1 MENIRTPIVCML
13 GHVDHGKT
21 TTLDKIRGSTVA
33 ERESGSITQH
43 IGATEIPLDI
53 IDNLCGPLLN
63 KKDFKVPGLLFIDTP
78 GHHAFTSLRSRG
90 GSLADLAVLVV
101 DATDGFQPQT
111 EEALDILKRY
121 KTPFVVALNKID
133 KIPGWQTTPNQPFQQ
148 TIKNQKNKTQ
158 TKLEEQIYEVV
169 GKLHD
174 AGFQS
179 ERFDRVKDYS
189 NTVGIIPISAKTGE
203 GIPNLLMVLVGVAQH
218 YFQENLI
225 VQKQKPGKGTVLEVK
240 EEKGLGKTIDV
251 ILYDGIIKVGDEI
264 LIGSHQNP
272 IKTKIR
278 GLLKPKPTREI
289 RETGQKFQKVNKV
302 DAASGIKIVAPN
314 LENVFAGY
322 PFQVINQQNEQ
333 QIKEEMQSQVNEILI
348 ETETSGVIVK
358 ADTIGSL
365 EAIVKNLKESEINI
379 RKATIGDVSK
389 RDVVEAEMINEEL
402 DRVILSFD
410 VDTLPE
416 AKKYAEKKGVKIFTS
431 KVIYRLIEK
440 YQEWVEEIK
449 QKREKQRLEKIIRPG
464 KIEIL
469 PDHTFRQN
477 NPAIVGVKVHSNIRP
492 GYRLMKKNG
501 EPIGEL
507 KEIQERGEQVNK
519 AEAGKEVAVSISGPT
534 VGRQIEEGDI
544 LYVDI
549 PEKHAKVIEKELKNK
564 LTEPEKKTF
573 QEITEIKRKDN
584 RYWAI

>member
-33 ERESGSITQH
+33 ERESGAITQH
-43 IGATEIPLDI
+43 IGATEIPIDI

-63 KKDFKVPGLLFIDTP
+63 KEDFKVPGLLFIDTP

-90 GSLADLAVLVV
+90 GSLADIAVLVV

-133 KIPGWQTTPNQPFQQ
+133 KIPGWQTTQNSPFQKSI
-148 TIKNQKNKTQ
+148 TKQKNKTQ
-158 TKLEEQIYEVV
+158 TKLEEKIYEIV
-169 GKLHD
+169 GNLHE

-203 GIPNLLMVLVGVAQH
+203 GIPDLLMVLVGVAQQ
-218 YFQENLI
+218 YFQQNLI
-225 VQKQKPGKGTVLEVK
+225 VETQKPGKGTVLEVK

-251 ILYDGIIKVGDEI
+251 ILYDGVINVGDQI

-278 GLLKPKPTREI
+278 SLLKPKPTQEI
-289 RETGQKFQKVNKV
+289 RETGQKFQKAQKV

-314 LENVFAGY
+314 LDNVFAGY
-322 PFQVINQQNEQ
+322 PFQVINNQNEQ
-333 QIKEEMQSQVNEILI
+333 KIKQEMQSQVNEILI

-365 EAIVKNLKESEINI
+365 EAIVKDLKESNINI

-389 RDVVEAEMINEEL
+389 RDVVEAETIEEKL
-402 DRVILSFD
+402 DRVILAFD
-410 VDTLPE
+410 VNTIPE
-416 AKKYAEKKGVKIFTS
+416 AKKHAKNKDVEIFTS

-440 YQEWVEEIK
+440 YEEWVQEIK

-464 KIEIL
+464 KIELL

-501 EPIGEL
+501 QPIGEL
-507 KEIQERGEQVNK
+507 KEIQDRGEKANK

-549 PEKHAKVIEKELKNK
+549 PEKHAKIIEKELKDK
-564 LTEPEKKTF
+564 LTEPEKQTF
-573 QEITEIKRKDN
+573 QEITEIKRKQN
-584 RYWAI
+584 KFWAI

>member
-1 MENIRTPIVCML
+1 MESIRTPIVCML

-33 ERESGSITQH
+33 ERESGAITQH

-63 KKDFKVPGLLFIDTP
+63 KEDFKVPGLLFIDTP

-111 EEALDILKRY
+111 EEAMDILKRY

-133 KIPGWQTTPNQPFQQ
+133 MIPGWQSQPNQPFQK
-148 TIKNQKNKTQ
+148 TIKQQKSKTQ
-158 TKLEEQIYEVV
+158 GKLEEKIYEVV
-169 GKLHD
+169 GELHD

-189 NTVGIIPISAKTGE
+189 DTVGIIPISAKTGE
-203 GIPNLLMVLVGVAQH
+203 GIPDLLMVLVGVAQH
-218 YFQENLI
+218 YFKQKLVVE
-225 VQKQKPGKGTVLEVK
+225 KQKPGKGTVLEVK
-240 EEKGLGKTIDV
+240 EEKGLGKTLDV
-251 ILYDGIIKVGDEI
+251 ILYDGVINVGDEI

-289 RETGQKFQKVNKV
+289 RESGQKFQKVKKV
-302 DAASGIKIVAPN
+302 DAASGVKIVAPG
-314 LENVFAGY
+314 LDDVFAGY
-322 PFQVINQQNEQ
+322 PLQVINQQNEEK
-333 QIKEEMQSQVNEILI
+333 IKHEMQSQVNEILI

-365 EAIVKNLKESEINI
+365 EAIVKDLKESEINI

-389 RDVVEAEMINEEL
+389 RDIVEAETIDEPLE
-402 DRVILSFD
+402 RVILAFD
-410 VDTLPE
+410 VDILPE
-416 AKKYAEKKGVKIFTS
+416 ARQKAAESGVKIFKS
-431 KVIYRLIEK
+431 KVIYRLIEE
-440 YQEWVEEIK
+440 YEDWVEEIK
-449 QKREKQRLEKIIRPG
+449 RQREKQRLEKIIRPG
-464 KIEIL
+464 KIEIM

-501 EPIGEL
+501 EPIGEI
-507 KEIQERGEQVNK
+507 KEIQDRGEQVKK
-519 AEAGKEVAVSISGPT
+519 AEAGKEVAVSIQGPT

-564 LTEPEKKTF
+564 LTESEKKTF
-573 QEITEIKRKDN
+573 QEITEIKRKEN